1 MQPYSTVETI
11 MQPMPNMR
19 FTSDLLNGQVAL
31 VTGGGTGMG
40 RATAIEMARC
50 GADVVVLGRR
60 AEPIEDCAN
69 IIRGLGRKAVA
80 ISADIRLPDQIDSAM
95 LRIKEEFGR
104 LDILVN
110 NAGGQ
115 FVTPARELNNKGFET
130 VIRNNLIGSWQMTK
144 AVADHFM
151 LEHGGSIVF
160 VTACVR
166 SGLSGFVHTAAAR
179 GGVLAMMKTL
189 AFEWAEFGIRLNCV
203 APGTIKTEGMD
214 HYPIDPEQWLKLNR
228 NVMGHMGDVGDIS
241 AAIIFLSSSLGK
253 FVTGEEWYIDGG
265 ETLHLAHDARQM
277 IDAVKFSRR
286 EPAVPRSSE
295 AIYRLQHLSDPH
307 ALVDGTHGVE
317 FGGFLGS
324 TDDVDFDT
332 CRFQFVEQTAVG
344 FLSCTDH
351 DGVGLDQLRHA
362 LDLDMQSLIVDP
374 LVDDARHDPDVA
386 LGEAAAQD
394 PAGRHS
400 EIGARPRRLAL
411 QHGDLARTL
420 PRSQWVALQ
429 SAGLGKAGV
438 DVPFGLEL
446 RHIHP
451 VRRRGFA
458 GLRMTEIFRDVEPD
472 AAGTDNGHP
481 AAGVLFAGE
490 QIGI

>member
-1 MQPYSTVETI
+1 
-11 MQPMPNMR
+11 MQPMPPMR
-19 FTSDLLNGQVAL
+19 FASNLLNGKVAL
-31 VTGGGTGMG
+31 VTGGGTGIG

-60 AEPIEDCAN
+60 AKPIEDCATVM
-69 IIRGLGRKAVA
+69 GELGGKAIA
-80 ISADIRLPDQIDSAM
+80 ICADIRVPEQIESAM
-95 LRIKEEFGR
+95 QRVKHEFGR

-203 APGTIKTEGMD
+203 APGTVKTEGMD
-214 HYPIDPEQWLKLNR
+214 HYPISPEQWLKLNR
-228 NVMGHMGDVGDIS
+228 NIMGHMGDVSDIS

-277 IDAVKFSRR
+277 IDMAKFSRR
-286 EPAVPRSSE
+286 EP
-295 AIYRLQHLSDPH
+295 
-307 ALVDGTHGVE
+307 
-317 FGGFLGS
+317 GS
-324 TDDVDFDT
+324 
-332 CRFQFVEQTAVG
+332 
-344 FLSCTDH
+344 
-351 DGVGLDQLRHA
+351 
-362 LDLDMQSLIVDP
+362 P
-374 LVDDARHDPDVA
+374 
-386 LGEAAAQD
+386 
-394 PAGRHS
+394 
-400 EIGARPRRLAL
+400 
-411 QHGDLARTL
+411 
-420 PRSQWVALQ
+420 
-429 SAGLGKAGV
+429 KAK
-438 DVPFGLEL
+438 
-446 RHIHP
+446 
-451 VRRRGFA
+451 
-458 GLRMTEIFRDVEPD
+458 
-472 AAGTDNGHP
+472 
-481 AAGVLFAGE
+481 
-490 QIGI
+490 

>member
-1 MQPYSTVETI
+1 MQPL
-11 MQPMPNMR
+11 PNMR
-19 FTSDLLNGQVAL
+19 FASDLLTGQVAL

-60 AEPIEDCAN
+60 AEPIEDCAR
-69 IIRGLGRKAVA
+69 IIRELGRKAVA
-80 ISADIRLPDQIDSAM
+80 ISTDIRLPEQIDSAM
-95 LRIKEEFGR
+95 LRIKDEFGR

-151 LEHGGSIVF
+151 LENGGSIVF

-203 APGTIKTEGMD
+203 APGTVKTEGMD

-277 IDAVKFSRR
+277 IDAVKFSKR
-286 EPAVPRSSE
+286 ESAV
-295 AIYRLQHLSDPH
+295 A
-307 ALVDGTHGVE
+307 
-317 FGGFLGS
+317 
-324 TDDVDFDT
+324 
-332 CRFQFVEQTAVG
+332 
-344 FLSCTDH
+344 
-351 DGVGLDQLRHA
+351 
-362 LDLDMQSLIVDP
+362 
-374 LVDDARHDPDVA
+374 
-386 LGEAAAQD
+386 
-394 PAGRHS
+394 
-400 EIGARPRRLAL
+400 
-411 QHGDLARTL
+411 
-420 PRSQWVALQ
+420 
-429 SAGLGKAGV
+429 KK
-438 DVPFGLEL
+438 
-446 RHIHP
+446 
-451 VRRRGFA
+451 
-458 GLRMTEIFRDVEPD
+458 
-472 AAGTDNGHP
+472 
-481 AAGVLFAGE
+481 
-490 QIGI
+490 

>member
-1 MQPYSTVETI
+1 MQPL
-11 MQPMPNMR
+11 PNMR
-19 FTSDLLNGQVAL
+19 FASDLLSGQVAL

-60 AEPIEDCAN
+60 AEPIEDCAR
-69 IIRGLGRKAVA
+69 IIQELGRKAVA
-80 ISADIRLPDQIDSAM
+80 IPTDIRLPDQIDAAM
-95 LRIKEEFGR
+95 HRIRHEFGR

-277 IDAVKFSRR
+277 IDAVKFSKR
-286 EPAVPRSSE
+286 EPGAV
-295 AIYRLQHLSDPH
+295 
-307 ALVDGTHGVE
+307 
-317 FGGFLGS
+317 
-324 TDDVDFDT
+324 
-332 CRFQFVEQTAVG
+332 
-344 FLSCTDH
+344 
-351 DGVGLDQLRHA
+351 
-362 LDLDMQSLIVDP
+362 
-374 LVDDARHDPDVA
+374 
-386 LGEAAAQD
+386 
-394 PAGRHS
+394 
-400 EIGARPRRLAL
+400 
-411 QHGDLARTL
+411 
-420 PRSQWVALQ
+420 
-429 SAGLGKAGV
+429 KAK
-438 DVPFGLEL
+438 
-446 RHIHP
+446 
-451 VRRRGFA
+451 
-458 GLRMTEIFRDVEPD
+458 
-472 AAGTDNGHP
+472 
-481 AAGVLFAGE
+481 
-490 QIGI
+490 

>member
-1 MQPYSTVETI
+1 MQPL
-11 MQPMPNMR
+11 PNMR
-19 FTSDLLNGQVAL
+19 FASDLLDGQVAL

-60 AEPIEDCAN
+60 AEPIEDCAR
-69 IIRGLGRKAVA
+69 IIRELGRKAVA
-80 ISADIRLPDQIDSAM
+80 ISADIRQPDQIDSAM
-95 LRIKEEFGR
+95 LRIKDEFDR
-104 LDILVN
+104 LNILVN

-203 APGTIKTEGMD
+203 APGTVKTEGMD

-277 IDAVKFSRR
+277 IDAVKFSKR
-286 EPAVPRSSE
+286 ESAVPK
-295 AIYRLQHLSDPH
+295 I
-307 ALVDGTHGVE
+307 
-317 FGGFLGS
+317 
-324 TDDVDFDT
+324 
-332 CRFQFVEQTAVG
+332 
-344 FLSCTDH
+344 
-351 DGVGLDQLRHA
+351 
-362 LDLDMQSLIVDP
+362 
-374 LVDDARHDPDVA
+374 
-386 LGEAAAQD
+386 
-394 PAGRHS
+394 
-400 EIGARPRRLAL
+400 
-411 QHGDLARTL
+411 
-420 PRSQWVALQ
+420 
-429 SAGLGKAGV
+429 K
-438 DVPFGLEL
+438 
-446 RHIHP
+446 
-451 VRRRGFA
+451 
-458 GLRMTEIFRDVEPD
+458 
-472 AAGTDNGHP
+472 
-481 AAGVLFAGE
+481 
-490 QIGI
+490 

>member
-1 MQPYSTVETI
+1 MQPL
-11 MQPMPNMR
+11 PNMR
-19 FTSDLLNGQVAL
+19 FASDLLDGQVAL

-60 AEPIEDCAN
+60 AEPIEDCAR
-69 IIRGLGRKAVA
+69 IIRELGRKAVA
-80 ISADIRLPDQIDSAM
+80 ISADIRQPDQIDSAM
-95 LRIKEEFGR
+95 LRIEDEFGK
-104 LDILVN
+104 LNILVN

-203 APGTIKTEGMD
+203 APGTVKTEGMD

-277 IDAVKFSRR
+277 IDAVKFSKR
-286 EPAVPRSSE
+286 EPAVPK
-295 AIYRLQHLSDPH
+295 I
-307 ALVDGTHGVE
+307 
-317 FGGFLGS
+317 
-324 TDDVDFDT
+324 
-332 CRFQFVEQTAVG
+332 
-344 FLSCTDH
+344 
-351 DGVGLDQLRHA
+351 
-362 LDLDMQSLIVDP
+362 
-374 LVDDARHDPDVA
+374 
-386 LGEAAAQD
+386 
-394 PAGRHS
+394 
-400 EIGARPRRLAL
+400 
-411 QHGDLARTL
+411 
-420 PRSQWVALQ
+420 
-429 SAGLGKAGV
+429 K
-438 DVPFGLEL
+438 
-446 RHIHP
+446 
-451 VRRRGFA
+451 
-458 GLRMTEIFRDVEPD
+458 
-472 AAGTDNGHP
+472 
-481 AAGVLFAGE
+481 
-490 QIGI
+490 

>member
-1 MQPYSTVETI
+1 
-11 MQPMPNMR
+11 
-19 FTSDLLNGQVAL
+19 
-31 VTGGGTGMG
+31 MG

-50 GADVVVLGRR
+50 GANVAVLGRR
-60 AEPIEDCAN
+60 AEPIEDCAKV
-69 IIRGLGRKAVA
+69 IRELGRKAIA
-80 ISADIRLPDQIDSAM
+80 ISTDIRLPDQIDSAM
-95 LRIKEEFGR
+95 LRIKDEFGR

-151 LEHGGSIVF
+151 LERGGSIVF

-203 APGTIKTEGMD
+203 APGTVKTEGMD

-277 IDAVKFSRR
+277 IDAVKFSKR
-286 EPAVPRSSE
+286 EP
-295 AIYRLQHLSDPH
+295 
-307 ALVDGTHGVE
+307 
-317 FGGFLGS
+317 
-324 TDDVDFDT
+324 
-332 CRFQFVEQTAVG
+332 
-344 FLSCTDH
+344 
-351 DGVGLDQLRHA
+351 GVG
-362 LDLDMQSLIVDP
+362 
-374 LVDDARHDPDVA
+374 
-386 LGEAAAQD
+386 
-394 PAGRHS
+394 
-400 EIGARPRRLAL
+400 
-411 QHGDLARTL
+411 
-420 PRSQWVALQ
+420 
-429 SAGLGKAGV
+429 KAK
-438 DVPFGLEL
+438 
-446 RHIHP
+446 
-451 VRRRGFA
+451 
-458 GLRMTEIFRDVEPD
+458 
-472 AAGTDNGHP
+472 
-481 AAGVLFAGE
+481 
-490 QIGI
+490 

>member
-1 MQPYSTVETI
+1 

-19 FTSDLLNGQVAL
+19 FASDLLSGQVAL

-60 AEPIEDCAN
+60 AEPIEDCAK
-69 IIRGLGRKAVA
+69 IIEELGRKAVA
-80 ISADIRLPDQIDSAM
+80 IPTDIRLPDQIDAAM
-95 LRIKEEFGR
+95 HRIKDEFGR

-214 HYPIDPEQWLKLNR
+214 HYPINPEQWLKLNR

-241 AAIIFLSSSLGK
+241 AAIIFLSSALGK

-277 IDAVKFSRR
+277 IDAVKFSKR
-286 EPAVPRSSE
+286 EP
-295 AIYRLQHLSDPH
+295 
-307 ALVDGTHGVE
+307 GTV
-317 FGGFLGS
+317 
-324 TDDVDFDT
+324 
-332 CRFQFVEQTAVG
+332 
-344 FLSCTDH
+344 
-351 DGVGLDQLRHA
+351 
-362 LDLDMQSLIVDP
+362 
-374 LVDDARHDPDVA
+374 
-386 LGEAAAQD
+386 
-394 PAGRHS
+394 
-400 EIGARPRRLAL
+400 
-411 QHGDLARTL
+411 
-420 PRSQWVALQ
+420 
-429 SAGLGKAGV
+429 KAK
-438 DVPFGLEL
+438 
-446 RHIHP
+446 
-451 VRRRGFA
+451 
-458 GLRMTEIFRDVEPD
+458 
-472 AAGTDNGHP
+472 
-481 AAGVLFAGE
+481 
-490 QIGI
+490 

>member
-1 MQPYSTVETI
+1 MQSLPD
-11 MQPMPNMR
+11 MR
-19 FTSDLLNGQVAL
+19 FASDLLAGQVAL

-60 AEPIEDCAN
+60 AEPIEECAN
-69 IIRGLGRKAVA
+69 FIRELGRRSIA
-80 ISADIRLPDQIDSAM
+80 ISTDIRLPDQIDSAM
-95 LRIKEEFGR
+95 LRIKDEFGR

-130 VIRNNLIGSWQMTK
+130 VIRNNLIGSWQVTK

-241 AAIIFLSSSLGK
+241 AAIVFLSSSLGK

-277 IDAVKFSRR
+277 IDAIKFSRR
-286 EPAVPRSSE
+286 EPAV
-295 AIYRLQHLSDPH
+295 A
-307 ALVDGTHGVE
+307 
-317 FGGFLGS
+317 
-324 TDDVDFDT
+324 
-332 CRFQFVEQTAVG
+332 
-344 FLSCTDH
+344 
-351 DGVGLDQLRHA
+351 
-362 LDLDMQSLIVDP
+362 
-374 LVDDARHDPDVA
+374 
-386 LGEAAAQD
+386 
-394 PAGRHS
+394 
-400 EIGARPRRLAL
+400 
-411 QHGDLARTL
+411 
-420 PRSQWVALQ
+420 
-429 SAGLGKAGV
+429 KK
-438 DVPFGLEL
+438 
-446 RHIHP
+446 
-451 VRRRGFA
+451 
-458 GLRMTEIFRDVEPD
+458 
-472 AAGTDNGHP
+472 
-481 AAGVLFAGE
+481 
-490 QIGI
+490 

>member
-1 MQPYSTVETI
+1 MHPL
-11 MQPMPNMR
+11 PNMR
-19 FTSDLLNGQVAL
+19 FASDLLTGQVAL

-60 AEPIEDCAN
+60 AEPIEECAR
-69 IIRGLGRKAVA
+69 IIRELGRKAVA
-80 ISADIRLPDQIDSAM
+80 ISADIRLTDQIDGAM
-95 LRIKEEFGR
+95 LRIKNEFGR

-151 LEHGGSIVF
+151 LENGGSIVF
-160 VTACVR
+160 ITACVR

-203 APGTIKTEGMD
+203 APGTVKTEGMD

-228 NVMGHMGDVGDIS
+228 NVMGHMGEVGDIS

-286 EPAVPRSSE
+286 EPAV
-295 AIYRLQHLSDPH
+295 
-307 ALVDGTHGVE
+307 V
-317 FGGFLGS
+317 
-324 TDDVDFDT
+324 
-332 CRFQFVEQTAVG
+332 
-344 FLSCTDH
+344 
-351 DGVGLDQLRHA
+351 
-362 LDLDMQSLIVDP
+362 
-374 LVDDARHDPDVA
+374 
-386 LGEAAAQD
+386 
-394 PAGRHS
+394 
-400 EIGARPRRLAL
+400 
-411 QHGDLARTL
+411 
-420 PRSQWVALQ
+420 
-429 SAGLGKAGV
+429 KK
-438 DVPFGLEL
+438 
-446 RHIHP
+446 
-451 VRRRGFA
+451 
-458 GLRMTEIFRDVEPD
+458 
-472 AAGTDNGHP
+472 
-481 AAGVLFAGE
+481 
-490 QIGI
+490 

>member
-1 MQPYSTVETI
+1 
-11 MQPMPNMR
+11 MQPMPAMR
-19 FTSDLLNGQVAL
+19 FAADLLKGQVAL

-50 GADVVVLGRR
+50 GADVAVLGRR

-69 IIRGLGRKAVA
+69 VIRELGRKAVA
-80 ISADIRLPDQIDSAM
+80 ISTDIRLPEQIESAM
-95 LRIKEEFGR
+95 QRIKDEFGR

-203 APGTIKTEGMD
+203 APGTVRTEGMD
-214 HYPIDPEQWLKLNR
+214 HYPIAPEQWLKLNR
-228 NVMGHMGDVGDIS
+228 NIMGHMGDVGDIS

-277 IDAVKFSRR
+277 IDMAKFSRR
-286 EPAVPRSSE
+286 EP
-295 AIYRLQHLSDPH
+295 
-307 ALVDGTHGVE
+307 GV
-317 FGGFLGS
+317 S
-324 TDDVDFDT
+324 KD
-332 CRFQFVEQTAVG
+332 
-344 FLSCTDH
+344 
-351 DGVGLDQLRHA
+351 
-362 LDLDMQSLIVDP
+362 
-374 LVDDARHDPDVA
+374 
-386 LGEAAAQD
+386 
-394 PAGRHS
+394 
-400 EIGARPRRLAL
+400 
-411 QHGDLARTL
+411 
-420 PRSQWVALQ
+420 
-429 SAGLGKAGV
+429 
-438 DVPFGLEL
+438 
-446 RHIHP
+446 
-451 VRRRGFA
+451 
-458 GLRMTEIFRDVEPD
+458 
-472 AAGTDNGHP
+472 
-481 AAGVLFAGE
+481 
-490 QIGI
+490 

>member
-1 MQPYSTVETI
+1 

-19 FTSDLLNGQVAL
+19 FASDLLTGQVAL

-60 AEPIEDCAN
+60 AEPIEDCAG
-69 IIRGLGRKAVA
+69 IIRELGRKAIA
-80 ISADIRLPDQIDSAM
+80 ISTDIRLPDQIDSAM
-95 LRIKEEFGR
+95 LRIKDEFGR

-115 FVTPARELNNKGFET
+115 FVTPARELSNKGFET

-203 APGTIKTEGMD
+203 APGTVKTEGMD

-286 EPAVPRSSE
+286 EP
-295 AIYRLQHLSDPH
+295 
-307 ALVDGTHGVE
+307 GV
-317 FGGFLGS
+317 
-324 TDDVDFDT
+324 V
-332 CRFQFVEQTAVG
+332 
-344 FLSCTDH
+344 
-351 DGVGLDQLRHA
+351 
-362 LDLDMQSLIVDP
+362 
-374 LVDDARHDPDVA
+374 
-386 LGEAAAQD
+386 
-394 PAGRHS
+394 
-400 EIGARPRRLAL
+400 
-411 QHGDLARTL
+411 
-420 PRSQWVALQ
+420 
-429 SAGLGKAGV
+429 KAK
-438 DVPFGLEL
+438 
-446 RHIHP
+446 
-451 VRRRGFA
+451 
-458 GLRMTEIFRDVEPD
+458 
-472 AAGTDNGHP
+472 
-481 AAGVLFAGE
+481 
-490 QIGI
+490 

>member
-1 MQPYSTVETI
+1 
-11 MQPMPNMR
+11 MQPMPNIR
-19 FTSDLLNGQVAL
+19 FASDLLNGQVAL

-60 AEPIEDCAN
+60 AEPIEDCAK
-69 IIRGLGRKAVA
+69 IIRELGRKAVA
-80 ISADIRLPDQIDSAM
+80 IPTDIRLPDQIDAAM
-95 LRIKEEFGR
+95 HRIKHEFGR

-286 EPAVPRSSE
+286 EPGAV
-295 AIYRLQHLSDPH
+295 
-307 ALVDGTHGVE
+307 
-317 FGGFLGS
+317 
-324 TDDVDFDT
+324 
-332 CRFQFVEQTAVG
+332 
-344 FLSCTDH
+344 
-351 DGVGLDQLRHA
+351 
-362 LDLDMQSLIVDP
+362 
-374 LVDDARHDPDVA
+374 
-386 LGEAAAQD
+386 
-394 PAGRHS
+394 
-400 EIGARPRRLAL
+400 
-411 QHGDLARTL
+411 
-420 PRSQWVALQ
+420 
-429 SAGLGKAGV
+429 KAK
-438 DVPFGLEL
+438 
-446 RHIHP
+446 
-451 VRRRGFA
+451 
-458 GLRMTEIFRDVEPD
+458 
-472 AAGTDNGHP
+472 
-481 AAGVLFAGE
+481 
-490 QIGI
+490 